1 MYCRLR
7 ATVNLNV
14 CDIDYVSTYRKLT
27 SQRFKTAIKQNS
39 QLHISHREKTVLGG
53 KVGVER

>member
-1 MYCRLR
+1 M
-7 ATVNLNV
+7 